1 MAGTLSAGMLKV
13 PQGLFFSKNHTWAHL
28 ERSGIA
34 KIGLDDLLLHLTGDL
49 RVINHAKPGEIVRKG
64 GLLAQID
71 HYGKQ
76 LKIFSPIS
84 GEIKSTNTA
93 LKENPEILQE
103 DPFRSG
109 WIYQIKPSDWI
120 SETRSCYL
128 AGEATNWMTKELSRF
143 KDFVMVSTAKNSPGT
158 AGIILQDGGE
168 IRENILAELPNE
180 LWQDFQ
186 RDFLDS
192 TE

>member
-1 MAGTLSAGMLKV
+1 MAKV
-13 PQGLFFSKNHTWAHL
+13 
-28 ERSGIA
+28 
-34 KIGLDDLLLHLTGDL
+34 GLDDLLLHLTGDL
-49 RVINHAKPGEIVRKG
+49 RVINHAKPGEFVKKG

-84 GEIKSTNTA
+84 GEIQSTNTT

-120 SETRSCYL
+120 NETSSCYL
-128 AGEATNWMTKELSRF
+128 AGEATNWIAKELSRF
-143 KDFVMVSTAKNSPGT
+143 KDFVMLSTAKNSVDR

-186 RDFLDS
+186 KDFLDS
-192 TE
+192 AD